1 VKRRRRFHRPQK
13 IPHSGNLGSC
23 CAVLP
28 LCETYDRGEHDTTRH
43 SHDTAR
49 RVRFVKLLL
58 HISCCARQ
66 AVVLAVR
73 LCASRRY
80 TCTRCMQPVLLGSA
94 TGDWGPRSLSPRF
107 M

>member
-43 SHDTAR
+43 GATGSVRKAGCTYHAVHD
-49 RVRFVKLLL
+49 KL
-58 HISCCARQ
+58 SCS
-66 AVVLAVR
+66 VVR

-80 TCTRCMQPVLLGSA
+80 TCTRCMQPVLLGSLDW
-94 TGDWGPRSLSPRF
+94 DWGPRSPSLSRF